1 MEIMLITSVGSE
13 EVHGTDNGKKTGCGM
28 NMMKNAMMFK
38 QIGVMEDLKELT
50 CEKCKFAIAK
60 KMIKAD
66 KKERTRLIKEEKA
79 RAKKGI
85 EDDGI
90 VPLGNT
96 QAKMTKAPEEKK
108 EPETFY
114 RAVTPEPER
123 FTEPEITAP
132 EPEITAPEPVAP
144 MTIPGTGVAIDSDLA
159 AFAINVP
166 KEEPEKPAEKPED
179 DFLAQFAI
187 PSPVAEEPAPAPV
200 APVVEETAP
209 VAEEAPSYM
218 SDFTEAPAEPSYV
231 PEPSYAPVEESAP
244 VAEEPVQADVSDD
257 DIMKMFSISS
267 GAPES
272 GMEILADKVPE
283 EKSIYDN
290 DENVVDVEEN
300 QMTRSDDI
308 FSTPS
313 YESYEPEVEKEPVA
327 EEAPAVMAEPEA
339 EEEISLSQWESVANQ
354 LFGVAGEMPEIG
366 IPEASAPV
374 TEPEVE
380 EAPVAMAEPEVEE
393 APVAM
398 AEPEVEEAP
407 VAMAEPEIEE
417 APVAMAEPVIEE
429 APVAMAE
436 PEIEEAPVAMAEP
449 EIEEAPAPV
458 AQPEEKKIY
467 DMDSIGEFEMNHTN
481 KHVYSAPVFA
491 DEVKAQPAPVQQT
504 PVQPTPVQPMAQAPV
519 QPQMN
524 IPSPEQPMIVNV
536 PQITGYDMN
545 GQPVYTYVPSQIVG
559 YDQNG
564 QPMFAPVQP
573 MNYQNMGVQQ
583 TPVQQTPVQ
592 QTPVQQTPVQQ
603 TPVQPAPVQQTPVQ
617 QTPVQPAPV
626 QQTPVQPAPIQPA
639 PTPVQPMPQSPVQPQ
654 GYTAPQVNISKVGSN
669 ARRPM
674 SQHFVNAIASS
685 RERSQHNILD
695 AEYERNK
702 MPMLDSIEDV
712 LSQMGDDSAKRK
724 KQAELNVPVFQEY
737 KAPTRSTTAKK
748 TESKP
753 QEPSRPLTKA
763 ELKALKKQEKIDQKF
778 KKDLAKRGF

>member
-123 FTEPEITAP
+123 VAEPEITAP

-166 KEEPEKPAEKPED
+166 KEEPEKPAEKPEDDFLAQFAINKPVVEEEEEIAPAVNTAPPVQD

-313 YESYEPEVEKEPVA
+313 YESYEPEVEEEPVA

-339 EEEISLSQWESVANQ
+339 EEAINLSQWESVANQ
-354 LFGVAGEMPEIG
+354 LFGVADEMPEIG

-374 TEPEVE
+374 AEPEIE
-380 EAPVAMAEPEVEE
+380 EAPVAMAEPEIEE

-398 AEPEVEEAP
+398 AEPEIEEAP

-436 PEIEEAPVAMAEP
+436 PEIEEAPIAMAEP
-449 EIEEAPAPV
+449 VIEEAPVPV

-491 DEVKAQPAPVQQT
+491 DEVKAQPAPVQPA

-583 TPVQQTPVQ
+583 T
-592 QTPVQQTPVQQ
+592 
-603 TPVQPAPVQQTPVQ
+603 
-617 QTPVQPAPV
+617 
-626 QQTPVQPAPIQPA
+626 
-639 PTPVQPMPQSPVQPQ
+639 
-654 GYTAPQVNISKVGSN
+654 
-669 ARRPM
+669 
-674 SQHFVNAIASS
+674 
-685 RERSQHNILD
+685 
-695 AEYERNK
+695 
-702 MPMLDSIEDV
+702 
-712 LSQMGDDSAKRK
+712 
-724 KQAELNVPVFQEY
+724 
-737 KAPTRSTTAKK
+737 
-748 TESKP
+748 
-753 QEPSRPLTKA
+753 
-763 ELKALKKQEKIDQKF
+763 
-778 KKDLAKRGF
+778 